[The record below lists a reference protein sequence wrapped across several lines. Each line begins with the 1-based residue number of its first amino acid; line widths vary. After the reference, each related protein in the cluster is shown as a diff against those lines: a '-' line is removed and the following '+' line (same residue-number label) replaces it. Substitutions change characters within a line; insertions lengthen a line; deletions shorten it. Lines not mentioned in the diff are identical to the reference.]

1 MIGRAANIARLVS
14 AACRVMGWA
23 MARTRFPF
31 RLAARRLAVS
41 LPILMVA
48 MGAAPVPQKAR
59 APHRIMSLN
68 LCADQLL
75 LALADRDQIAGLT
88 RYATDPQMSAA
99 AQEARGLPIMDGS
112 AEAVI
117 AANPDLVI
125 GMPAR
130 RNPAIMLLKSRNYP
144 AVDLQS
150 AESYAAILDSIRT
163 VAQAVGHP
171 ARGEALIARMNADLA
186 KLPKPAR
193 RPVMAYYQR
202 RGFLTGAGTLVDE
215 LMTRVGATNLA
226 VKLGKPALSQMSLE
240 EMIAAR
246 PDYLVVESATD
257 QVVDQGTE
265 MLHHPALSRIPRI
278 SIPQAW
284 TVCGGPAY
292 VRAARAMATA
302 IAAPARR

>member
-1 MIGRAANIARLVS
+1 MVSLRLS
-14 AACRVMGWA
+14 L
-23 MARTRFPF
+23 
-31 RLAARRLAVS
+31 RLAACLSMLTLAT
-41 LPILMVA
+41 
-48 MGAAPVPQKAR
+48 GAASPPPPA
-59 APHRIMSLN
+59 APRRILSIN
-68 LCADQLL
+68 LCADQLV
-75 LALADRDQIAGLT
+75 LALADRSQIAGLT
-88 RYATDPQMSAA
+88 RNATDPQMSAA
-99 AQEARGLPIMDGS
+99 ASQARGLPIMDGS
-112 AEAVI
+112 AEGVI

-125 GMPAR
+125 GMSVR
-130 RNPAIMLLKSRNYP
+130 RNPAMLLLKDRNYP

-163 VAQAVGHP
+163 VARAVGHP
-171 ARGEALIARMNADLA
+171 ARGEALIVRMNAEMA
-186 KLPKPAR
+186 GLPKPTR
-193 RPVMAYYQR
+193 RPIMAYYQR

-240 EMIAAR
+240 EMVAAR

-292 VRAARAMATA
+292 VRAARAMADA
-302 IAAPARR
+302 IAAPTRR